1 MDLGGIPTIVATPTN
16 IPSTT
21 TLASSTP
28 RPSNSTK
35 AFPISTK
42 WPLTSTRKS
51 STSSN
56 RLATSNNKYSSSATT
71 ETVVDDKGQ
80 NKYAS
85 KQDNTLGKAIIALAV
100 IVGLVLII
108 LTSFCV
114 YRFRKRRAISRD
126 SVLHVVSMNEN
137 KASNAYFKDPTVNL
151 GFENASRIHQ
161 NKRPLPEVPS
171 DLSASGCKRDS
182 ATISDDLRDILRKQS
197 LAIPASFS
205 DPTLWQPNQIN
216 HEASACS
223 LPAMSVRC
231 NQNADLRASSIK
243 DDHEDD
249 GNFTGSYISMRPI
262 PGKIICNC

>member
-16 IPSTT
+16 IPSTINW
-21 TLASSTP
+21 ASST
-28 RPSNSTK
+28 S
-35 AFPISTK
+35 I
-42 WPLTSTRKS
+42 
-51 STSSN
+51 N
-56 RLATSNNKYSSSATT
+56 RLVNS
-71 ETVVDDKGQ
+71 EQ

-85 KQDNTLGKAIIALAV
+85 EQVNTLGKAIIALAV

-151 GFENASRIHQ
+151 GFENASRIHR

-182 ATISDDLRDILRKQS
+182 LTNSENLREILWKQS
-197 LAIPASFS
+197 LAIPAAFS
-205 DPTLWQPNQIN
+205 DPTPWQPNQIN

-249 GNFTGSYISMRPI
+249 GNFTGSYISMRSI